1 MEYGDNNKESSVRT
15 IKCKCGVVLLFS
27 LLSVMSI
34 TGCQSKNS
42 APKQTRATS
51 NLAKTLTPRAQC
63 VNNFELL
70 KGLNESKYDE
80 FKKQFDKLN
89 ASYMYY
95 AANSA
100 VLDRDPKEI
109 IPLELDGKLNTVCT
123 RVKNEVYLEVQKR
136 MNKIND
142 I

>member
-1 MEYGDNNKESSVRT
+1 MYTHVKY
-15 IKCKCGVVLLFS
+15 GVVLLS
-27 LLSVMSI
+27 LLSALLI
-34 TGCQSKNS
+34 TGCQSKNNM
-42 APKQTRATS
+42 PKQTRTVS
-51 NLAKTLTPRAQC
+51 NLTKTLTPRAQC

-70 KGLNESKYDE
+70 KGLNESKYEE

-95 AANSA
+95 AANNNI
-100 VLDRDPKEI
+100 LDRDPKEI
-109 IPLELDGKLNTVCT
+109 IPIELDGKLNTVCT

>member
-1 MEYGDNNKESSVRT
+1 MFNKYN
-15 IKCKCGVVLLFS
+15 CVVLLSFLS
-27 LLSVMSI
+27 ALLI
-34 TGCQSKNS
+34 TGCQSRNNI
-42 APKQTRATS
+42 PKQVRVTN

-70 KGLNESKYDE
+70 KGLNENKYEE

-95 AANSA
+95 AANNNI
-100 VLDRDPKEI
+100 LDRDPKEI

-136 MNKIND
+136 MSKIND

>member
-1 MEYGDNNKESSVRT
+1 MCTHHNKYS
-15 IKCKCGVVLLFS
+15 VVLLSF
-27 LLSVMSI
+27 LSVLLI
-34 TGCQSKNS
+34 TGCQSKNNI
-42 APKQTRATS
+42 PKQARAAS
-51 NLAKTLTPRAQC
+51 NLTKTLTPRAQC

-70 KGLNESKYDE
+70 KGLNEKKYEE

-95 AANSA
+95 AANNNI
-100 VLDRDPKEI
+100 LDQDPKEI

>member
-1 MEYGDNNKESSVRT
+1 MYAISPAAKYGAA
-15 IKCKCGVVLLFS
+15 ILFS
-27 LLSVMSI
+27 FLSVISI
-34 TGCQSKNS
+34 TGCQSKNNL
-42 APKQTRATS
+42 PKQARTVSAVT
-51 NLAKTLTPRAQC
+51 KTLTPRAQC

-70 KGLNESKYDE
+70 KGLNESKYEE
-80 FKKQFDKLN
+80 FKKQFDQLN

-95 AANSA
+95 AANNNI
-100 VLDRDPKEI
+100 LDRDPKEV